1 MSGKKAVRLLA
12 GVLLVCCLIVGGPGG
27 ALAQL
32 SVPTNGDGH
41 EGLEPGEISLDKF
54 AEPVEGTQNR
64 WKVTLTLFGRGLA
77 QSSDIVLLIDRS
89 GSMGQS
95 SGRMEAAKAAASQ
108 FVESLLTEENP
119 ETRIA
124 VMSFASDVT
133 TDTGFTDHTG
143 KSSVLAAINGL
154 SANGGTWTQKA
165 LREAHLLLS
174 TSSADSKTIVLLS
187 DGQPTYSYGLSSPST
202 DDFVKVGN
210 EYHSRDDL
218 PETAFVEDRVG
229 TGSQIKT
236 RVWPFSNYYYH
247 HGNSAVAES
256 RFAKDAGITV
266 YAIGL
271 TPGSEG
277 KGVLERIAA
286 SADKYYD
293 ASTSDL
299 TPIFLAIAGSLTP
312 AGTEATVKDKVFH
325 LFFIPDDAPEIE
337 TSPGTSATYDKET
350 NTITWSIGTIGST
363 PIWMSY
369 VIEAKASAPGGLH
382 DANEYA
388 TVSYTDIGGENAEES
403 FPVPQVEVIRDPE
416 CTHLTITAHSATK
429 TYDGNE
435 HIVDLF
441 DVEGLLEGHEL
452 SGVSAYGRG
461 KDVGTYTVELNYD
474 EITIVDGENIVTDQ
488 YCVEYNNGTL
498 NIEPRPITVKANNH
512 SKVQGS
518 PDPVFT
524 YYVSSELGVVEGDS
538 FEGALARQ
546 PGETPG
552 QYDIL
557 QGTLS
562 LGDNYIITYIKG
574 TLTITP
580 VSPGGGD
587 TPGPEIP
594 IPDDPTPLEPTL
606 NKEDHYAYIQGYEDN
621 TVRPEGHIT
630 REEVAAVF
638 FRLLDADYRE
648 IIRTLVADF
657 ADVLPDR
664 WSSKH
669 IATLAAGGILEGY
682 PDGTFKPGASITR
695 AELATIA
702 ARFDDLEELDT
713 NAFPDVAGHWAEKYI
728 NSAAAK
734 GWVEGYEDGTFKP
747 DQPITR
753 AEFVTLVNRVLE
765 RKVHKDSILPEA
777 RQFPDLPPNAW
788 YYEAMQEAI
797 NSHLY
802 ERQEDGYEIWLEI
815 IYPEIEM

>member
-277 KGVLERIAA
+277 KESLKGLPRPRTSITTHPRLISHPFSLPLRAPLLPQVPKQQLKIRFFTCSAFRMTLQRSKQALEPRQRMM
-286 SADKYYD
+286 K
-293 ASTSDL
+293 L
-299 TPIFLAIAGSLTP
+299 PILSL
-312 AGTEATVKDKVFH
+312 G
-325 LFFIPDDAPEIE
+325 
-337 TSPGTSATYDKET
+337 
-350 NTITWSIGTIGST
+350 
-363 PIWMSY
+363 
-369 VIEAKASAPGGLH
+369 ASAPL
-382 DANEYA
+382 A
-388 TVSYTDIGGENAEES
+388 
-403 FPVPQVEVIRDPE
+403 
-416 CTHLTITAHSATK
+416 
-429 TYDGNE
+429 
-435 HIVDLF
+435 
-441 DVEGLLEGHEL
+441 
-452 SGVSAYGRG
+452 
-461 KDVGTYTVELNYD
+461 
-474 EITIVDGENIVTDQ
+474 
-488 YCVEYNNGTL
+488 
-498 NIEPRPITVKANNH
+498 
-512 SKVQGS
+512 
-518 PDPVFT
+518 
-524 YYVSSELGVVEGDS
+524 
-538 FEGALARQ
+538 ARQ
-546 PGETPG
+546 YGC
-552 QYDIL
+552 
-557 QGTLS
+557 
-562 LGDNYIITYIKG
+562 
-574 TLTITP
+574 
-580 VSPGGGD
+580 
-587 TPGPEIP
+587 
-594 IPDDPTPLEPTL
+594 
-606 NKEDHYAYIQGYEDN
+606 
-621 TVRPEGHIT
+621 
-630 REEVAAVF
+630 
-638 FRLLDADYRE
+638 
-648 IIRTLVADF
+648 RT
-657 ADVLPDR
+657 
-664 WSSKH
+664 
-669 IATLAAGGILEGY
+669 
-682 PDGTFKPGASITR
+682 
-695 AELATIA
+695 
-702 ARFDDLEELDT
+702 
-713 NAFPDVAGHWAEKYI
+713 
-728 NSAAAK
+728 
-734 GWVEGYEDGTFKP
+734 
-747 DQPITR
+747 
-753 AEFVTLVNRVLE
+753 
-765 RKVHKDSILPEA
+765 
-777 RQFPDLPPNAW
+777 
-788 YYEAMQEAI
+788 
-797 NSHLY
+797 
-802 ERQEDGYEIWLEI
+802 
-815 IYPEIEM
+815 